1 MNEITIPEYHRGL
14 EDVTRDI
21 RIKTGQF
28 LMDAIEIGRLL
39 FEAKAMVEPGGW
51 SKYIEEQ
58 LPFSHS
64 WANNY
69 MKLYKELGT
78 EQLTLFGNSQALM
91 NLRPTHALEILTLP
105 AEEREAFLQEHD
117 VENMSSRQLKQA
129 IREKEEA
136 QKAMQQARE
145 DALALAQEKND
156 LEMELDNVTRSRD
169 AAIREKKDAEEKAE
183 DFKEAIHRVKADAE
197 RAEASEKS
205 ALEQVA
211 KLNKD
216 LEKAQAAEKMAK
228 ADLKKLQDSPQV
240 PDSVMEQLRKDVEA
254 QAAESATAKIRKQLD
269 AANAAADEATKARAE
284 AEARLAEAQ
293 KSAKLSNPDMMAV
306 NVLGKKMLSDWN
318 TILGHRKKAVAA
330 DETYGAPLKAF
341 LEKML
346 ETMRSGMEAD
356 KC

>member
-1 MNEITIPEYHRGL
+1 MNDISIPVYNRGL

-39 FEAKAMVEPGGW
+39 FEAKAMVEPRGW

-129 IREKEEA
+129 IKDREEA
-136 QKAMQQARE
+136 EAARAE
-145 DALALAQEKND
+145 AEQRAAEAEHFAEKRNS
-156 LEMELDNVTRSRD
+156 E
-169 AAIREKKDAEEKAE
+169 AEKAE
-183 DFKEAIHRVKADAE
+183 REAKAQTVAADAARE
-197 RAEASEKS
+197 SEKK
-205 ALEQVA
+205 ALEQVE

-216 LEKAQAAEKMAK
+216 LEKAQAAEKKAK
-228 ADLKKLQDSPQV
+228 EDLKKLQDSPQV
-240 PDSVMEQLRKDVEA
+240 PDSIMEQLRKDAEA
-254 QAAESATAKIRKQLD
+254 QAAETATAEIRKQL
-269 AANAAADEATKARAE
+269 AAATAAADEAAKARAE

-330 DETYGAPLKAF
+330 DESYDAPLRAF

-346 ETMRSGMEAD
+346 ETMRSGMEGV
-356 KC
+356 

>member
-1 MNEITIPEYHRGL
+1 MNDLTIPEYNRGL

-78 EQLTLFGNSQALM
+78 EQLTLFGNSQAIM
-91 NLRPTHALEILTLP
+91 NLRPTHALEILKLP
-105 AEEREAFLQEHD
+105 AEEREEFMQTHD
-117 VENMSSRQLKQA
+117 VENMSSRQLQQA
-129 IREKEEA
+129 IKEKEEA
-136 QKAMQQARE
+136 EKAMQKARE

-169 AAIREKKDAEEKAE
+169 AAIREKKDAQEKAE
-183 DFKEAIHRVKADAE
+183 DFKEAIHRVKAEAE
-197 RAEASEKS
+197 RAEKSEKN
-205 ALEQVA
+205 ALEQVE

-216 LEKAQAAEKMAK
+216 LEKAQAAEKKAK
-228 ADLKKLQDSPQV
+228 EDLKKLQDSPQV
-240 PDSVMEQLRKDVEA
+240 PDAVMEQLRKDAEA
-254 QAAESATAKIRKQLD
+254 QAAEEVTAEIRKQLAVAKQEAED
-269 AANAAADEATKARAE
+269 AAKARSA
-284 AEARLAEAQ
+284 AEARLAEAK

-330 DETYGAPLKAF
+330 DESYDAPLRAF

-346 ETMRSGMEAD
+346 ETMRSGMEGV
-356 KC
+356 